1 MPDENCSQI
10 DDKTVVN
17 WLSDK
22 EATKNEKQYA
32 ENESADAN
40 CWHGKNN
47 SNIRNPDSP
56 NKAIDN
62 NPDTLWHSAWNS
74 DSEYSNCKN
83 HEHYLEVTLKKEST
97 INGFEYTGRKNAD
110 AGVLKKYR
118 AEFFDSEGNLIG
130 STGSKTRSTG
140 ITRDNYSTIGKVTL
154 SFGQTFTEVSKVR
167 IYFSETL
174 DTDGFASCVQINFF
188 YDPYA
193 VYPEITHMTASE
205 FAGHIDD
212 IGSEY
217 DMIYISDAKTE
228 ADHSLITGGGNLR
241 YVHVGSA
248 VSIKSNDQHLLKL
261 LGQLD
266 KDYLS
271 TDRTKFAPYSTYNE
285 NGSGYFRGSGNDMT
299 KQQYNMLMEFV
310 KSGYPVVFADGL
322 VSGKKANSEEVD
334 ASSYYSQFITDA
346 LEYNNNVYTK
356 SELDNE
362 ENKDIYFFSN
372 LAKPVI
378 DFDVNG
384 RPVEPERLNKS
395 VSDGTENHY
404 IEGKLEYTFTVK
416 NDSDS
421 SPAVSYTHLTLPT
434 NSRV

>member
-1 MPDENCSQI
+1 
-10 DDKTVVN
+10 
-17 WLSDK
+17 
-22 EATKNEKQYA
+22 
-32 ENESADAN
+32 
-40 CWHGKNN
+40 
-47 SNIRNPDSP
+47 
-56 NKAIDN
+56 
-62 NPDTLWHSAWNS
+62 
-74 DSEYSNCKN
+74 
-83 HEHYLEVTLKKEST
+83 
-97 INGFEYTGRKNAD
+97 
-110 AGVLKKYR
+110 
-118 AEFFDSEGNLIG
+118 
-130 STGSKTRSTG
+130 
-140 ITRDNYSTIGKVTL
+140 
-154 SFGQTFTEVSKVR
+154 
-167 IYFSETL
+167 
-174 DTDGFASCVQINFF
+174 
-188 YDPYA
+188 
-193 VYPEITHMTASE
+193 MTASE

-346 LEYNNNVYTK
+346 LEYNNL
-356 SELDNE
+356 SL
-362 ENKDIYFFSN
+362 IH
-372 LAKPVI
+372 I
-378 DFDVNG
+378 
-384 RPVEPERLNKS
+384 
-395 VSDGTENHY
+395 
-404 IEGKLEYTFTVK
+404 
-416 NDSDS
+416 
-421 SPAVSYTHLTLPT
+421 
-434 NSRV
+434 